1 MSPATPRLRFGRRAD
16 PEQETAAREPL
27 SDVKRLERRYSVLVE
42 PHITEKVTD
51 LSDSSNQV
59 AFKVAKDATKR
70 EIKAAVENLFGV
82 KVANVTTLNVKGKV
96 KRTLRYRQ
104 TRLKD
109 WKKAY
114 VRLEPGENLDFTA
127 LEG

>member
-1 MSPATPRLRFGRRAD
+1 MSPAAPRLRFGRRAD
-16 PEQETAAREPL
+16 PAQETAIAEPL
-27 SDVKRLERRYSVLVE
+27 LDVKRLERRYSVLVE

-51 LSDSSNQV
+51 LSDASNHV

-104 TRLKD
+104 TKLKD

-114 VRLEPGENLDFTA
+114 VRLEPGENLDLTA
-127 LEG
+127 LES

>member
-16 PEQETAAREPL
+16 PEQETAVAESL
-27 SDVKRLERRYSVLVE
+27 TDVKRLERRYSVLVE

-51 LSDSSNQV
+51 LTDASNQV

-70 EIKAAVENLFGV
+70 EIKAAVEGLFGV

-104 TRLKD
+104 TKLKD

-127 LEG
+127 LES